1 MVFGGIIAAIFGG
14 NARVIN
20 LFQIE
25 KSMFE
30 NLTDRLS
37 HTLRSITGKARLSE
51 DNIKDALRD
60 VRKALL
66 EADVA
71 LPVVKAF
78 IDQVRSRALGAQI
91 SKALNPGQQFL
102 KIVEAELIAT
112 MGQANERLNLAQQPP
127 AIVLMAGLQ
136 GAGKTTSVAKLAK
149 YLKERE
155 KKKVLVVSADV
166 YRPAAIQQLQTLAG
180 EVEAEFFPSTTE
192 QKPVDIARAA
202 IDHAKRQFF
211 DVVIVDTAGR
221 LHIDEELMTE
231 IKDVH
236 AAIKPVET
244 LFVIDAMIGQDA
256 VNTAKAF
263 NDALP
268 LTGVILTKADGDA
281 RGGAALSVRHITGK
295 PIKFLG
301 MGEKVEALEP
311 FHPERVASRILGM
324 GDVMSLIEQ
333 AERTIDKEKADKLI
347 KKVTKGQKFDLE
359 DLRDQLLQMQNMGG
373 LTSMLDKLP
382 GMGNISQLAQTANM
396 NKQFKTMEAIINSMT
411 PEERRNP
418 DDLSG
423 SRKRRITMGSGTQ
436 VQDLNRLLKQ
446 HKQMAKMM
454 GKMKGGGMA
463 KMMRGIGGAMSGMGG
478 LPGGMGGLPPKR

>member
-1 MVFGGIIAAIFGG
+1 
-14 NARVIN
+14 
-20 LFQIE
+20 
-25 KSMFE
+25 MFE

-78 IDQVRSRALGAQI
+78 IDQVRSRALGQQI
-91 SKALNPGQQFL
+91 SKALNPGQQFIKL
-102 KIVEAELIAT
+102 VETELVQM
-112 MGQANERLNLAQQPP
+112 MGQANEKLNLAQQPP

-149 YLKERE
+149 FLKERE
-155 KKKVLVVSADV
+155 KKKVLVVSADI

-180 EVEAEFFPSTTE
+180 EVGAEFFPSTTE

-221 LHIDEELMTE
+221 LHVDNELMTE
-231 IKDVH
+231 IKDLH
-236 AAIKPVET
+236 AAIKPIET

-311 FHPERVASRILGM
+311 FHPDRIASRILGM
-324 GDVMSLIEQ
+324 GDVLSLIEQ

-347 KKVTKGQKFDLE
+347 KKVTKGQKFDLN
-359 DLRDQLLQMQNMGG
+359 DLKDQLQQMQNMGG

-382 GMGNISQLAQTANM
+382 GMDNVAQLAQSANM

-411 PEERRNP
+411 PDERRNP

-423 SRKRRITMGSGTQ
+423 SRKRRITLGSGTQ

-463 KMMRGIGGAMSGMGG
+463 KMLRGVGGMM
-478 LPGGMGGLPPKR
+478 PGGMGGMPGLPPKR